1 MVARIRPLHPIHLL
15 SGALLALAA
24 AVPAGAAGTPDP
36 TFSGDGRAN
45 VQVHHIA
52 AAAATAVAVAADGF
66 VTAAGTTALGDDDFV
81 VARLRS
87 SGGLDSTFGTS
98 GTAVVAFDQGGSND
112 DQLEEVALLAG
123 GKIALLGGAAIGAS
137 EGLAVARLLA
147 NGQLDTTFPNQ
158 GKVVVGHPQWPQGVV
173 SVHAAAVQPDGKYL
187 FAGSCLKCTSN
198 GDLRMNP
205 FVARLHASGKIDKT
219 FGVDGWAVG
228 PWLATEPGLPPDQ
241 DDSAGDLAV
250 DSTGRILALVKSY
263 DMTGAVQVVRLLPNG
278 SRDLTWSGDGVKV
291 LSNDPFFFGSAL
303 GLDPVSGAVYCV
315 LDGATGWSIPGIYR
329 LLPTGEVDSNFSVN
343 GHLDLADDVS
353 VADLLVDT
361 SGKLV
366 AIGNS
371 DGERFWLARILP
383 NGTPDPSF
391 HFDGFNEIEFDLTAG
406 GADKGFDAALSGTKL
421 VTVGSAMTFL
431 GREAFAILRTD

>member
-66 VTAAGTTALGDDDFV
+66 VTAAGTTTLGDDDFV

-187 FAGSCLKCTSN
+187 FAGSCRKCRAG
-198 GDLRMNP
+198 GDQMPNP
-205 FVARLHASGKIDKT
+205 FVARLHASGKLDKT
-219 FGVDGWAVG
+219 FGTDGWAVG
-228 PWLATEPGLPPDQ
+228 PWLATEAGLPPDQ
-241 DDSAGDLAV
+241 DDAAIDLAV
-250 DSTGRILALVKSY
+250 DASGRIITLVKSF

-278 SRDLTWSGDGVKV
+278 NPDPAWSGDGVAV
-291 LSNDPFFFGSAL
+291 LANDPVYFASAV
-303 GLDPVSGAVYCV
+303 GLDPASGAVYSAV
-315 LDGATGWSIPGIYR
+315 RGAGGWSEQMIYR
-329 LLPTGEVDSNFSVN
+329 LLPTGAIDSNFSVN
-343 GHLDLADDVS
+343 GHLALADGVA
-353 VADLLVDT
+353 VADLLVDA
-361 SGKLV
+361 SGKLLAV
-366 AIGNS
+366 GNS